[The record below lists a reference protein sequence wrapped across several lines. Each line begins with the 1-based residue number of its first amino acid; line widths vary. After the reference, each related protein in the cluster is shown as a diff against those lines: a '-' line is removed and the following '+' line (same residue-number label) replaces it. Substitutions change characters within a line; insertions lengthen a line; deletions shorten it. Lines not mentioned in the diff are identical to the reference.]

1 MVKFSKFCFLA
12 PSSSPTSITV
22 VSTTTTSITVNWM
35 YDTSDAD
42 GYVVYYNGTAKLVE
56 GDMKETTLNGLIPGT
71 SYSIT
76 VRAYQDILGPPST
89 IYTTTENGKF
99 ECAHNVCIFICFNPI
114 IADTS
119 ITAIPISMVTE
130 MLNFQLNIQCQSDV
144 LSDTLTIMVN
154 STTYNI
160 TPSLTFNATINQTGY
175 DTSVQ
180 CIWSV
185 NGGMFMNETT
195 LHGKSCTSNVITELI
210 NS

>member
-1 MVKFSKFCFLA
+1 MTIPDANGYIIYAVDAIYIVVGSTN
-12 PSSSPTSITV
+12 TSIIV
-22 VSTTTTSITVNWM
+22 
-35 YDTSDAD
+35 DR
-42 GYVVYYNGTAKLVE
+42 
-56 GDMKETTLNGLIPGT
+56 LIPGT
-71 SYSIT
+71 SYSII
-76 VRAYQDILGPPST
+76 VRAYQDILGPAST

-99 ECAHNVCIFICFNPI
+99 ECAHNVCMFICFNPI

-119 ITAIPISMVTE
+119 IAAIPISMVTE
-130 MLNFQLNIQCQSDV
+130 MLNFQFNIQCQSDV

-154 STTYNI
+154 STSYNI

-195 LHGKSCTSNVITELI
+195 LHGNHVFLLLLL
-210 NS
+210 N

>member
-1 MVKFSKFCFLA
+1 MVSLSVYIIF
-12 PSSSPTSITV
+12 
-22 VSTTTTSITVNWM
+22 
-35 YDTSDAD
+35 YY
-42 GYVVYYNGTAKLVE
+42 YVY
-56 GDMKETTLNGLIPGT
+56 M
-71 SYSIT
+71 
-76 VRAYQDILGPPST
+76 
-89 IYTTTENGKF
+89 F
-99 ECAHNVCIFICFNPI
+99 

-185 NGGMFMNETT
+185 NGGMFINETI
-195 LHGKSCTSNVITELI
+195 LRGKSCISTII
-210 NS
+210 AD